1 MRSQHL
7 TFAVLASLLWC
18 AAVFAFAGSQFVKY
32 EAAAN
37 ALRDAGTQI
46 AMTRLRDRIQIEM
59 DKGAALPEIEKV
71 ERMLIEF
78 AADDADVLSAF
89 VFNAR
94 TGRILYGT
102 AAAQTGGVVP
112 EKWVEKC
119 AGSRLPFVDPD
130 EGKEAVG
137 LPLINDFSEREGCLV
152 AEYKTASAG
161 QIRENMISTT
171 LRFSVRTAVV
181 GVLAWILIFLS
192 GDLKGRF
199 APNGVAA
206 RSAAVGAGVTLLIFC
221 MKIGLSALSGSFET
235 DLRPAIAAKAG
246 IAAKNIRAQIEYAVK
261 NGVPFQSINGL
272 ESVLNALREK
282 NREIEFVLV
291 TDKNG
296 RVLYE
301 SGAAAKAFDADRRT
315 GRISLRDGYYNA
327 AESVN
332 DADGA
337 AGWVQIGVNERFA
350 RETAF

>member
-7 TFAVLASLLWC
+7 THALLASLLWC

-32 EAAAN
+32 ESAGN

-46 AMTRLRDRIQIEM
+46 AMTRLRDRIQVEM

-78 AADDADVLSAF
+78 AAQDADVLSAF
-89 VFNAR
+89 VFDAR

-102 AAAQTGGVVP
+102 AAAQTGSAVP

-130 EGKEAVG
+130 EGKETVG
-137 LPLINDFSEREGCLV
+137 LPLINAFSEREGCLA
-152 AEYKTASAG
+152 AEYKTA
-161 QIRENMISTT
+161 QTEQMREKMISTT
-171 LRFSVRTAVV
+171 LRFSVRMAVA

-199 APNGVAA
+199 ALNSGAA
-206 RSAAVGAGVTLLIFC
+206 RASAVVVGVLILAFCVKIGVT
-221 MKIGLSALSGSFET
+221 ALSGSFEN
-235 DLRPAIAAKAG
+235 DLRPMIAAKAG
-246 IAAKNIRAQIEYAVK
+246 IVAKNVRAQIECAVK
-261 NGVPFQSINGL
+261 NGVPFQSVNGL
-272 ESVLNALREK
+272 ESVLNAVREQNK
-282 NREIEFVLV
+282 EIEFILV

-301 SGAAAKAFDADRRT
+301 SGEAAKAFDADRRT